1 MGARAQSPAVERRR
15 YFSVRTI
22 LRQASSEAAQ
32 LLLHESGAL
41 GLEIRDDEVA
51 PMPGAARPAK
61 GEAMVIGFFADRRS
75 AQTAHAL
82 VATRISGA
90 KVQLAESAVE
100 DWSELWKSR
109 VRSVVVGRLWV
120 GPPWLAHSAPRDK
133 SAVVIE
139 PKMAFGTGDHPTT
152 RLCLEAL
159 DAHLAAHPGDS
170 VLDVGTGTGVLAIA
184 ARKLG
189 AGRVAGIDTDPIA
202 VAHARENAVLN
213 GVPDLELATGSLE
226 SVQGKFGLVLAN
238 ILANTLIEMA
248 PLLKRKVQTR
258 LVLAGI
264 LKSQRK
270 SVEGAFREVGLLQR
284 GRELDAEWVRLDLEP
299 S

>member
-1 MGARAQSPAVERRR
+1 M
-15 YFSVRTI
+15 
-22 LRQASSEAAQ
+22 
-32 LLLHESGAL
+32 LLHESGAL

-51 PMPGAARPAK
+51 PMPGAARAAK

-75 AQTAHAL
+75 AQAAHAL
-82 VATRISGA
+82 VTGISGA
-90 KVQLAESAVE
+90 RVQLAESAVE

-109 VRSVVVGRLWV
+109 VRSVVAGRLWV
-120 GPPWLAHSAPRDK
+120 GPPWLAPSAPRDK
-133 SAVVIE
+133 TRVVIE

-189 AGRVAGIDTDPIA
+189 ASRVAGVDNDPIA
-202 VAHARENAVLN
+202 VEHARENAVLN
-213 GVPDLELATGSLE
+213 GVLDLELSTGSLE
-226 SVQGKFGLVLAN
+226 SVHGKFGLVLAN

-248 PLLKRKVQTR
+248 PLLRDRVQTR
-258 LVLAGI
+258 LALTGI

-270 SVEGAFREVGLLQR
+270 SVEDAFREVGLLRR

-299 S
+299 G